1 VDQDQYE
8 AAIIDGAGR
17 FRRVWHITL
26 PGIRSTIIVML
37 ILAIGQMLNTGFEQ
51 IYLMTNA
58 LNRSAADVFDTYV
71 YFVGIT
77 QGAYSYSTAV
87 GLFKSLVGLVLI
99 FDTTGGRIFDAA
111 NYVFL
116 SLVGIITLL
125 PFVYVIAGSFATEA
139 EITRRAF
146 FVWPE
151 QFTLG
156 SYEYIF
162 STPAFTRALV
172 TTVLVTAVGTL
183 IQLAFTVT
191 MAYPLAK
198 RTLRGR
204 KVILSLVVFAMV
216 FSGGMIPTFL
226 LVKDLGLLNSYWALI
241 LPAVINPFSLI
252 IIKNFFQELPQ
263 ELEESAKMDGATEI
277 GILWRILLPLSKP
290 VLATFALF
298 YAVGIW
304 NDFMSPLLYLS
315 DNSKWTLQMYLR
327 QVTAASDLLGTG
339 NVDPAYI
346 PPEQGIKFAVIVVAT
361 LPILIFYPFLQKHFA
376 KGMLIG
382 SVKG

>member
-1 VDQDQYE
+1 MK
-8 AAIIDGAGR
+8 I
-17 FRRVWHITL
+17 H
-26 PGIRSTIIVML
+26 
-37 ILAIGQMLNTGFEQ
+37 N
-51 IYLMTNA
+51 
-58 LNRSAADVFDTYV
+58 
-71 YFVGIT
+71 
-77 QGAYSYSTAV
+77 
-87 GLFKSLVGLVLI
+87 
-99 FDTTGGRIFDAA
+99 TTGGRIFDAA

-116 SLVGIITLL
+116 SLLGIVTLL
-125 PFVYVIAGSFATEA
+125 PFVYVFAGSFATEA
-139 EITRRAF
+139 EITSRAF

-156 SYEYIF
+156 AYEYIF
-162 STPAFTRALV
+162 STPAFIRALV

-183 IQLAFTVT
+183 VQLAFTVT

-198 RTLRGR
+198 KTLRGR
-204 KVILSLVVFAMV
+204 QVILSLVVFAMV

-226 LVKDLGLLNSYWALI
+226 LVKDLGLLNSYWALV
-241 LPAVINPFSLI
+241 LPAAINPFSLI
-252 IIKNFFQELPQ
+252 IIKNFFQELPA

-339 NVDPAYI
+339 NVDPNYI
-346 PPEQGIKFAVIVVAT
+346 PPEQGTKFAVIVVAT

>member
-1 VDQDQYE
+1 
-8 AAIIDGAGR
+8 
-17 FRRVWHITL
+17 
-26 PGIRSTIIVML
+26 MK
-37 ILAIGQMLNTGFEQ
+37 
-51 IYLMTNA
+51 
-58 LNRSAADVFDTYV
+58 V
-71 YFVGIT
+71 YN
-77 QGAYSYSTAV
+77 
-87 GLFKSLVGLVLI
+87 
-99 FDTTGGRIFDAA
+99 TTGGRIFDAA

-116 SLVGIITLL
+116 AAIGILAML
-125 PFVYVIAGSFATEA
+125 PLVYVFAGSFATDA
-139 EITRRAF
+139 EITRRPF

-151 QFTLG
+151 QFTTAA
-156 SYEYIF
+156 YDYIF
-162 STPAFTRALV
+162 ATPTFLRALI
-172 TTVLVTAVGTL
+172 TTVLVTVVGTL
-183 IQLAFTVT
+183 IQLTLTVT

-198 RTLRGR
+198 RGLTGR
-204 KVILSLVVFAMV
+204 RLILNMVVFAMV

-241 LPAVINPFSLI
+241 LPAAINPFSLI
-252 IIKNFFQELPQ
+252 IIKNFFQDLPT
-263 ELEESAKMDGATEI
+263 ELEESAKVDGATEI

-315 DNSKWTLQMYLR
+315 DNSMWTLQMYLR
-327 QVTAASDLLGTG
+327 QVTASADLLGTG
-339 NVDPAYI
+339 NVDPTYV

-361 LPILIFYPFLQKHFA
+361 LPILLFYPFLQKHFA

>member
-1 VDQDQYE
+1 MK
-8 AAIIDGAGR
+8 I
-17 FRRVWHITL
+17 H
-26 PGIRSTIIVML
+26 
-37 ILAIGQMLNTGFEQ
+37 NTP
-51 IYLMTNA
+51 
-58 LNRSAADVFDTYV
+58 
-71 YFVGIT
+71 
-77 QGAYSYSTAV
+77 
-87 GLFKSLVGLVLI
+87 
-99 FDTTGGRIFDAA
+99 GGRIFDAA
-111 NYVFL
+111 NYAFL
-116 SLVGIITLL
+116 TLVGIITLL
-125 PFVYVIAGSFATEA
+125 PFIYVFAGSFATEA

-151 QFTLG
+151 QFSFG

-162 STPAFTRALV
+162 STPAFIRALV
-172 TTVLVTAVGTL
+172 TTVLVTAVGTGVQL
-183 IQLAFTVT
+183 ILTVT

-198 RTLRGR
+198 RNLRGR
-204 KVILSLVVFAMV
+204 KLILSLVVFAMV

-226 LVKDLGLLNSYWALI
+226 LVKDLGLLNSYWALV
-241 LPAVINPFSLI
+241 LPAAINPFSLI
-252 IIKNFFQELPQ
+252 IIKNFFQELPA
-263 ELEESAKMDGATEI
+263 ELEESAKMDGATEV

-315 DNSKWTLQMYLR
+315 DNTKWTLQMYLR
-327 QVTAASDLLGTG
+327 QVTASSDLLGTG
-339 NVDPAYI
+339 NVDPNYI

-361 LPILIFYPFLQKHFA
+361 LPILVFYPFLQKHFA